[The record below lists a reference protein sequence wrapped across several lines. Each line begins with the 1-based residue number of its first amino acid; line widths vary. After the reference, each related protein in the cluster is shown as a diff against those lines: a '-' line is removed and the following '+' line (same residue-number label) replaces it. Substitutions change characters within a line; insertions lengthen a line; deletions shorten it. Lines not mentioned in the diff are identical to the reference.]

1 MNDLR
6 KALFRALEKSD
17 INMLRAVLAQ
27 GVSLAYEEGDPEPV
41 FFALAIY
48 RSTDIESLQLL
59 LSAGADITVREFEYQ
74 DSLLH
79 WYVNEESDAI
89 LPWLIAQGLDVN
101 AQNVKGRTP
110 LTFAV
115 YGLHPENSSAQ
126 MERARRD
133 VGRLLDAGADINL
146 GDADGTTSLHTAA
159 YWGAPEVVD
168 FLLSRGAHAN
178 AARRNG
184 ETPLH
189 LIAAMPGDSVTP
201 GHAAVID
208 QLLAA
213 GADINRVDEDGYTV
227 LSCTP
232 LHGNHEVARK
242 LLACGADIAAA
253 GARALRDA
261 VSGEDDELLD
271 LFIAAGS
278 AVDTQ
283 YADEQ
288 LTPLILAAHEGYF
301 YGIKTLLDH
310 GANIEAITVDGETPL
325 LNAVRKQRYDCVA
338 LLLERGANRHHTDLY
353 SNTALSWATRLQDAR
368 LIELLT
374 S

>member
-115 YGLHPENSSAQ
+115 YGLHPKTRRRRWNGPGVTSA
-126 MERARRD
+126 A
-133 VGRLLDAGADINL
+133 
-146 GDADGTTSLHTAA
+146 
-159 YWGAPEVVD
+159 
-168 FLLSRGAHAN
+168 FL
-178 AARRNG
+178 
-184 ETPLH
+184 TPVPISTWEMQTGQRH
-189 LIAAMPGDSVTP
+189 
-201 GHAAVID
+201 
-208 QLLAA
+208 
-213 GADINRVDEDGYTV
+213 
-227 LSCTP
+227 CTP
-232 LHGNHEVARK
+232 PP
-242 LLACGADIAAA
+242 I
-253 GARALRDA
+253 GAR
-261 VSGEDDELLD
+261 
-271 LFIAAGS
+271 
-278 AVDTQ
+278 
-283 YADEQ
+283 
-288 LTPLILAAHEGYF
+288 P
-301 YGIKTLLDH
+301 
-310 GANIEAITVDGETPL
+310 
-325 LNAVRKQRYDCVA
+325 
-338 LLLERGANRHHTDLY
+338 
-353 SNTALSWATRLQDAR
+353 RL
-368 LIELLT
+368 
-374 S
+374 